1 MIVLSTKINRELERE
16 NYKTLSNYRRAS
28 SILKESLATMHALDV
43 IRNDKTVDF
52 SKYTVEW
59 YSHATLKDKYETEKS
74 KKENMRKTKAR
85 RGAKLQQLMFPNQ
98 SSLQPQPQQALR
110 RRCCDSLYAHDMSI
124 RQLETDLLV
133 QRFVTESANGT
144 ENLMKKLLKEHEGG
158 SSNYVSPLHSDVCS
172 QLGSLFMSYQFE
184 RTFKSAINQDLGY
197 FKKYLPRLRFRIH
210 TMIQRGTMILLEK
223 SLEDALHTFKLKV
236 AELMDKK
243 FGFVDMCSHKCVAET
258 VNASYDLDEYKNEF
272 KSTNTLQRRADIVKM
287 MMYYYRDK
295 INNIETT
302 ADFVLIMLLYLN
314 SATEHTEKGF
324 IDVSSIGTTDKFNLL
339 NTTIDRRKKVK
350 KEKKRSFLKIAP
362 FNFFRE
368 EPEEKSGNESI
379 FAIDDVL
386 KTCSLAKTS
395 QNFSSLYEMNKE
407 LWNGIQNIYSS
418 SYGFVESRKIKT
430 KSFVTSKIRNVGF
443 AFRWFYYNKGPT
455 PNANFLVNNFS
466 PLVSISLQLT
476 FFLSSMI
483 EQYESSFLAN
493 FSATLKKIFTL
504 GTSASNPRNYTDLVS
519 FAETDYLLRHSK
531 ADKVQRII
539 TQSVK
544 MLKKKFLSIP
554 YTPTLLA
561 QYISLFL
568 SLWVFENEKNVSLQ
582 NPNVTRFKKLFF
594 LSYFVHNSGPV
605 EKAVEIIHGRCRK
618 KTDKIVLGCIDDY
631 GGIQKKKFLGIIS
644 RKCKPT
650 TIPIRKRS
658 IRKVL
663 KVLMSSLTDPM
674 DILKI
679 AVDTATRCDYYSRSV
694 SENKSKKGK
703 SKINYDLFVKSE
715 LSLRY
720 ICANVTKK
728 VVRKIIKDVSRMKN
742 MSEAQNVIDQTL
754 NSLQYLKIRNY
765 KDKDS
770 SISIMCPFMEGND
783 KSIRDLERN
792 QITLFVH
799 KNIGLLKILQG
810 KILNVFKKSITTR
823 EGLRS
828 DSAVSLKV
836 GARKFNGFLYT
847 GENTLHIGLSKS
859 RKVYDGSQFVDE
871 LEILKHDGVKRI
883 VMKGIDEENERFYVL
898 SDNTQMSEFDYAI
911 ANPSAN
917 IVIFDGNNYVSSAA
931 LRGMGLENE
940 RIVWAGYTVGWTAEF
955 ALNTISENPRNPPYP
970 QLSWRAHNHDH
981 HDMRHGCHECDNS
994 NDSPLS
1000 RPLYENGKITT
1011 LPLQFQYLM
1020 DMHGDVKGSLL
1031 ASTVNFII
1039 LNKEGKAILKNTTR
1053 EQSRAERE
1061 EKKKKKKEEKFKQK
1075 GYQQTHSCVSSNG
1088 SQDCVSQ
1095 IYLKHATFTLNGILN
1110 FVTKAEKGKDNEI
1123 IGSYYIKTEGGG
1135 SSSLLLL
1142 IIHAVNSMH
1151 FLKFRE
1157 EFDCA
1162 LSEPLHTC

>member
-1 MIVLSTKINRELERE
+1 MKLSLPFSFFYLSLIWEVSSRFFENILVPKLHIGRHHPVKNKRKNGKEEISFDKLEKSIMKNVDSINVMFDPKVKKFIPSKSKKAHIVGGFSQNTSDPSDVEKSKYQKAVRFLDKLNNEMIVLSTKINRELERE

-59 YSHATLKDKYETEKS
+59 YSHATLKDKYETEK
-74 KKENMRKTKAR
+74 NI
-85 RGAKLQQLMFPNQ
+85 
-98 SSLQPQPQQALR
+98 QALMNKLFKNKKKKK
-110 RRCCDSLYAHDMSI
+110 SVQKKKIDMSI

-133 QRFVTESANGT
+133 QRFVTESANV
-144 ENLMKKLLKEHEGG
+144 KKLLKEHEGG

-847 GENTLHIGLSKS
+847 GGYHLNFENIDQNTLHIGLSKS

-955 ALNTISENPRNPPYP
+955 ALNTISENPLPIFDGYAWVLLE
-970 QLSWRAHNHDH
+970 QLSIKSILGDF
-981 HDMRHGCHECDNS
+981 
-994 NDSPLS
+994 
-1000 RPLYENGKITT
+1000 
-1011 LPLQFQYLM
+1011 LPR
-1020 DMHGDVKGSLL
+1020 DVKGSLL

-1039 LNKEGKAILKNTTR
+1039 LNKEGKAILKNTTPVI
-1053 EQSRAERE
+1053 S
-1061 EKKKKKKEEKFKQK
+1061 
-1075 GYQQTHSCVSSNG
+1075 
-1088 SQDCVSQ
+1088 
-1095 IYLKHATFTLNGILN
+1095 LKHATFTLNGILN

-1123 IGSYYIKTEGGG
+1123 I
-1135 SSSLLLL
+1135 
-1142 IIHAVNSMH
+1142 V
-1151 FLKFRE
+1151 
-1157 EFDCA
+1157 
-1162 LSEPLHTC
+1162 HTRIP

>member
-1 MIVLSTKINRELERE
+1 MKLSLAFSLFYLSLIWEVSSRFFENILVPKLHIGRHHPVKNKGKNGKEEISFDKLEKSIMKNVDSINVMFDPKVKKFIPSKSKKAHVVDVEKSKYQKAVRFLEKLNNEMIVLSTKINRELERE

-59 YSHATLKDKYETEKS
+59 YSHATLKDKYETEK
-74 KKENMRKTKAR
+74 NI
-85 RGAKLQQLMFPNQ
+85 
-98 SSLQPQPQQALR
+98 QALMNKLFKNKKKKK
-110 RRCCDSLYAHDMSI
+110 SVQKKKIDMSI

-133 QRFVTESANGT
+133 QRFVTESANV
-144 ENLMKKLLKEHEGG
+144 KKLLKEHEGG

-236 AELMDKK
+236 AELMENK

-350 KEKKRSFLKIAP
+350 KEKKKSFLKIAP

-407 LWNGIQNIYSS
+407 LWNGIQNIYAS

-504 GTSASNPRNYTDLVS
+504 GTSSSNPRNYTDLVS

-594 LSYFVHNSGPV
+594 LSYFVHSKERNRTNTNYYVAELGKTNHHPVCYRYSKPILYDDSPHTASPRTDSGPV
-605 EKAVEIIHGRCRK
+605 EKAVEIIHSRCRK

-650 TIPIRKRS
+650 TIPIRKRN

-694 SENKSKKGK
+694 SESKSKKGK
-703 SKINYDLFVKSE
+703 NKINYDLFVKSE

-871 LEILKHDGVKRI
+871 LEILKHDGIKRI

-911 ANPSAN
+911 ANPS
-917 IVIFDGNNYVSSAA
+917 GS
-931 LRGMGLENE
+931 EQNE
-940 RIVWAGYTVGWTAEF
+940 KTA
-955 ALNTISENPRNPPYP
+955 S
-970 QLSWRAHNHDH
+970 
-981 HDMRHGCHECDNS
+981 
-994 NDSPLS
+994 
-1000 RPLYENGKITT
+1000 
-1011 LPLQFQYLM
+1011 
-1020 DMHGDVKGSLL
+1020 
-1031 ASTVNFII
+1031 
-1039 LNKEGKAILKNTTR
+1039 
-1053 EQSRAERE
+1053 
-1061 EKKKKKKEEKFKQK
+1061 
-1075 GYQQTHSCVSSNG
+1075 
-1088 SQDCVSQ
+1088 
-1095 IYLKHATFTLNGILN
+1095 
-1110 FVTKAEKGKDNEI
+1110 
-1123 IGSYYIKTEGGG
+1123 
-1135 SSSLLLL
+1135 
-1142 IIHAVNSMH
+1142 
-1151 FLKFRE
+1151 
-1157 EFDCA
+1157 
-1162 LSEPLHTC
+1162 